1 MNAEFD
7 LEKMLAR
14 SQFALSLIFILSY
27 FTIIGVAAW
36 LNSGFLKDVIKDV
49 ATPVSIIVF
58 FWFNRQRPR
67 SGNDVADT
75 KDDSSTPPLPQP
87 PTEKSP

>member
-1 MNAEFD
+1 MNEEFD

-27 FTIIGVAAW
+27 FAIIGVAAW

-49 ATPVSIIVF
+49 ATPVSIIVYY
-58 FWFNRQRPR
+58 WFQRQRPH
-67 SGNDVADT
+67 SAGDGQDKPT
-75 KDDSSTPPLPQP
+75 PLPP
-87 PTEKSP
+87 PTEKSQ